1 MYLLSMYS
9 RWTLPRAE
17 DSGAAAPQEVTF
29 LRALALLL
37 RSGSNIL
44 MRLGCSCVFGF
55 IHSHRVVAMTGLAAA
70 GEATSIVPAP
80 VASEDTRLPVTLAD
94 YTSAARRTD
103 TPTPTTMTTTSTAT
117 IDTAADTAAAGAA
130 PPLPV
135 PKAGFPLTRGGPPL
149 RLYDTY
155 ATAFQR
161 VIDTCFREISTRGG
175 LIPPR

>member
-1 MYLLSMYS
+1 
-9 RWTLPRAE
+9 
-17 DSGAAAPQEVTF
+17 
-29 LRALALLL
+29 
-37 RSGSNIL
+37 
-44 MRLGCSCVFGF
+44 MRCPVCVCV
-55 IHSHRVVAMTGLAAA
+55 IATTGLAAA

-80 VASEDTRLPVTLAD
+80 AASEDTRLPVSLAD
-94 YTSAARRTD
+94 YTTAARRTD
-103 TPTPTTMTTTSTAT
+103 TATTPTSSSTAT
-117 IDTAADTAAAGAA
+117 IDTAADTAAAGAT

>member
-1 MYLLSMYS
+1 
-9 RWTLPRAE
+9 
-17 DSGAAAPQEVTF
+17 
-29 LRALALLL
+29 
-37 RSGSNIL
+37 
-44 MRLGCSCVFGF
+44 
-55 IHSHRVVAMTGLAAA
+55 VVATTGLAAA

-80 VASEDTRLPVTLAD
+80 AASEDTRLPVSLAD
-94 YTSAARRTD
+94 YTSSARRTD
-103 TPTPTTMTTTSTAT
+103 TPTPTTTTTTMTSTAT